1 MAENINFIS
10 VTELPEATG
19 EEVSVL
25 CLENGEMKQKP
36 ANGLGGGGGVDLELS
51 VPEYTVTKTY
61 TTDNINI
68 IFGSIESVM
77 QKVNNGE
84 PVNIVV
90 RTDRSNGPG
99 YVHQQLYDV
108 VEVST
113 YGESIYLCYRN
124 RDMRSFDAGTFRVYT
139 HTLQLSPDGTLMHHN
154 WYAYVIANTTLTNA

>member
-10 VTELPEATG
+10 ATELPEATG

-36 ANGLGGGGGVDLELS
+36 ANGLGDGGVDLELS
-51 VPEYTVTKTY
+51 VPEYTVTEAY
-61 TTDNINI
+61 TTDSINI
-68 IFGSIESVM
+68 VSGSIESVM

-84 PVNIVV
+84 LVNIVV
-90 RTDRSNGPG
+90 RTDSNNGPG
-99 YVHQQLYDV
+99 YVNQQFYDV

-113 YGESIYLCYRN
+113 YGESIFLYYRN

-139 HTLQLSPDGTLMHHN
+139 HTLQLSPDGTLLYHN